1 MAEPAVPSQA
11 LKDAGRRLMDLLV
24 QQASQAAIDRV
35 SGLSDRLADYSE
47 NGGANRNDT
56 GERGDGRPS
65 MRASLSSGVTSL
77 KDKVKNVLGGG
88 GGSDGDN
95 AEADDGAD
103 QRGGGR
109 GGGKKLKVT
118 NIVEQTDVGLP
129 LRTTYDLWTR
139 WEHFPGFMKKV
150 EEVSRKADETTS
162 WKAQVLWSHRIWEA
176 TVVEQVPDSHIVWRS
191 KGAKGHVDGAVS
203 FTALGPNLTRVLVVL
218 EYWPQGLFE
227 RTGNLWRAQGRRAR
241 LELKHFRRHAMT
253 SVLREPDNV
262 EGWRGEI
269 RDSQVIRTHEQA
281 LCEEQAAEQEQAPG
295 EQEQAPGEQEQ
306 APGEQEQAPGEEPE
320 HGEPPQAE
328 QPEHDGHAESGQAKQ
343 PAEHEEPEHERA
355 GHQQPED
362 EGEHDEE
369 PDDQRV
375 QRAQHREA
383 EDGEPAGSRRATGRS
398 TGAGARRAR

>member
-1 MAEPAVPSQA
+1 M
-11 LKDAGRRLMDLLV
+11 DAGRRLMDLLM
-24 QQASQAAIDRV
+24 QQASQAAIKRV
-35 SGLSDRLADYSE
+35 NGLSDRLTDYAE
-47 NGGANRNDT
+47 NGGTNRNDT
-56 GERGDGRPS
+56 GERGDGQS
-65 MRASLSSGVTSL
+65 SIRASLSSGVTSL

-88 GGSDGDN
+88 GGGSDGDN
-95 AEADDGAD
+95 AEADKGAD

-139 WEHFPGFMKKV
+139 WEDFPGFMKKV
-150 EEVSRKADETTS
+150 EEVSREADEKTS
-162 WKAQVLWSHRIWEA
+162 WKAQVWWSHRIWEA
-176 TVVEQVPDSHIVWRS
+176 TVLEQVPDSHIVWRS
-191 KGAKGHVDGAVS
+191 NGAKGHVDGAVS

-253 SVLREPDNV
+253 DVLLQRDNV

-269 RDSQVIRTHEQA
+269 LDSQVIRTHEQA
-281 LCEEQAAEQEQAPG
+281 LREEQAA
-295 EQEQAPGEQEQ
+295 
-306 APGEQEQAPGEEPE
+306 EQEQAPGEEPE
-320 HGEPPQAE
+320 HGEPPEAEQAEHDGQAESEQAKQRAEHE
-328 QPEHDGHAESGQAKQ
+328 QPEEEG
-343 PAEHEEPEHERA
+343 EHEEEPEDQRA
-355 GHQQPED
+355 EHQQPED

-369 PDDQRV
+369 PEDQRV

-383 EDGEPAGSRRATGRS
+383 EDGEPAGSRRATRRS
-398 TGAGARRAR
+398 AGARRAR

>member
-1 MAEPAVPSQA
+1 MAEPAAPNEA
-11 LKDAGRRLMDLLV
+11 LMGAGRRLMDLLV
-24 QQASQAAIDRV
+24 QQASQAAIKRV
-35 SGLSDRLADYSE
+35 SGLSDRLSEYAE
-47 NGGANRNDT
+47 NGGSNRNDT
-56 GERGDGRPS
+56 GGRGDGQSSIRT
-65 MRASLSSGVTSL
+65 SLSSGVTGL

-95 AEADDGAD
+95 AEADKGSD

-118 NIVEQTDVGLP
+118 NIVEQIDVGLP

-139 WEHFPGFMKKV
+139 WEDFPGFMKKV
-150 EEVSRKADETTS
+150 EEVSREADETTS

-227 RTGNLWRAQGRRAR
+227 HTGNLWRAQGRRAR

-253 SVLREPDNV
+253 DVLLQRDNV

-269 RDSQVIRTHEQA
+269 RDSQVIRTHEEA
-281 LCEEQAAEQEQAPG
+281 LREEQAA
-295 EQEQAPGEQEQ
+295 
-306 APGEQEQAPGEEPE
+306 EQEQAPGEEPE
-320 HGEPPQAE
+320 HGEPTEAE
-328 QPEHDGHAESGQAKQ
+328 QAEHDGHAESEQATR
-343 PAEHEEPEHERA
+343 PAEHVQPEDEGEHEEEPEEQRA
-355 GHQQPED
+355 EHQRPED

-369 PDDQRV
+369 PEDQRV

-383 EDGEPAGSRRATGRS
+383 EDGEPAGSGRATRRS
-398 TGAGARRAR
+398 AGAGARRAR